1 MPEVAVKKGI
11 KNKVMK
17 IILIIVAV
25 IVAIAIV
32 ATVFIA
38 VVTRK
43 QMDTD
48 ENIVYVGAMVESDT
62 IEYQSESAKGLEK
75 NPVMKMMEMIWYFCA
90 KGDAKKH
97 EDQTPPEVEMFK
109 DIPYIDDGNLYHMLD
124 VYYPKDT
131 ASTDKLPV
139 IIDIHGGGWMYATK
153 DLNEYYCRA
162 LADRGFVVFNL
173 SYRLVP
179 DVTVNEQLQ
188 DVAYALKWINE
199 NMADYPC
206 DTESIMLTGDSAG
219 GMLSIYSE
227 ALLQSEELREIFDVV
242 DAGLDVDALV
252 LTSPVA
258 YMKDGAMSIYTKLL
272 WGTDY
277 KDKATYNYMNLDE
290 IVDYAQFPPTYLI
303 TSSGDSLAHDQT
315 VKANELLQSKGV
327 ETVLKD
333 YGKFEGK
340 SLPHVFSILE
350 PFDEIGT
357 ETIDGSVEF
366 YRNVIEKEKNGSSRV
381 TKK

>member
-1 MPEVAVKKGI
+1 MPEVAVKKGK
-11 KNKVMK
+11 KNKTMN

-32 ATVFIA
+32 ASVFIA

-43 QMDTD
+43 QKDTD
-48 ENIVYVGAMVESDT
+48 ENIVYVGGMVESDT

-90 KGDAKKH
+90 QGDAKKH

-109 DIPYIDDGNLYHMLD
+109 DIPYMDDGNLYHMLD
-124 VYYPKDT
+124 VYYPADT

-162 LADRGFVVFNL
+162 LADRGFVVFNI

-199 NMADYPC
+199 NMAEYPC

-219 GMLSIYSE
+219 GMLSLYSE
-227 ALLQSEELREIFDVV
+227 ALLQSEELREVFDVV

-252 LTSPVA
+252 LTSPVP
-258 YMKDGAMSIYTKLL
+258 YMKDGAISIYTKLL

-290 IVDYAQFPPTYLI
+290 IIDYVQFPPTYLI

-333 YGKFEGK
+333 YGKFDGK

-357 ETIDGSVEF
+357 ETIDGSIEF
-366 YRNVIEKEKNGSSRV
+366 YRNVIEKNKTAVAE
-381 TKK
+381 

>member
-1 MPEVAVKKGI
+1 MPEVAVKKGKKSI
-11 KNKVMK
+11 AMKVL
-17 IILIIVAV
+17 LIIVAV
-25 IVAIAIV
+25 IVAISIIAS
-32 ATVFIA
+32 VFIA

-43 QMDTD
+43 QSDTD
-48 ENIVYVGAMVESDT
+48 ENIVYVGGMLKSDT
-62 IEYQSESAKGLEK
+62 VEYQSENAKGLEK
-75 NPVMKMMEMIWYFCA
+75 NPVMKLMEMIWYFCA
-90 KGDAKKH
+90 EGDAKKH
-97 EDQTPPEVEMFK
+97 EKQTPPQVEMIK

-124 VYYPKDT
+124 VYYPEGT

-139 IIDIHGGGWMYATK
+139 IIDVHGGGWMYATK

-179 DVTVNEQLQ
+179 DVTVDEQLQ

-206 DTESIMLTGDSAG
+206 DTENIMLTGDSAG
-219 GMLSIYSE
+219 GMLSVYSE
-227 ALLQSEELREIFDVV
+227 VLLQSQELRDVFGVV
-242 DAGLDVDALV
+242 DAGIDIDALV
-252 LTSPVA
+252 LTSPVP
-258 YMKDGAMSIYTKLL
+258 YMKNGAMSIYTKLL
-272 WGTDY
+272 WGTNY
-277 KDKATYNYMNLDE
+277 KDKATYDYMNLDE
-290 IVDYAQFPPTYLI
+290 IIDYAQLPPTYLI

-315 VKANELLQSKGV
+315 VKTNELLKSKGV

-333 YGKFEGK
+333 YGEFEGK

-357 ETIDGSVEF
+357 ETIDGSIEF
-366 YRNVIEKEKNGSSRV
+366 YRDVIEKNKTAVAE
-381 TKK
+381 

>member
-48 ENIVYVGAMVESDT
+48 ENIVYVGGMVESET
-62 IEYQSESAKGLEK
+62 VEYQSESAKGLEK

-366 YRNVIEKEKNGSSRV
+366 YRNVIEKEK
-381 TKK
+381 TAAAE